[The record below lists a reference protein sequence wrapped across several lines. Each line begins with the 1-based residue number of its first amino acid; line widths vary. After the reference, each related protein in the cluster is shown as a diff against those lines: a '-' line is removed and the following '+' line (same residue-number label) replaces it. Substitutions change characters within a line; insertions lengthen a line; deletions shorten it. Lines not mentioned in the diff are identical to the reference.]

1 MRAALRPLARPARQA
16 TMASLRA
23 LTSGNRRETL
33 AEKNNRL
40 REASEAKLE
49 ETRQQLWAFHRQ
61 NSHAPMPH

>member
-1 MRAALRPLARPARQA
+1 
-16 TMASLRA
+16 MASLRA